1 MKKNRAKPPVPTGH
15 DDRGEEHKREEQQD
29 TGAEAPDGISGNW
42 T

>member
-1 MKKNRAKPPVPTGH
+1 MKKKKTPPVKTGH
-15 DDRGEEHKREEQQD
+15 DDRGEERQQGERQE